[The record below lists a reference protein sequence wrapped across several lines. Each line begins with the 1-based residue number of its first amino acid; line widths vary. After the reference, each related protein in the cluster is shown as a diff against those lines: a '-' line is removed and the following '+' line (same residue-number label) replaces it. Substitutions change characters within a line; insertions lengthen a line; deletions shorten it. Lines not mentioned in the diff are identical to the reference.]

1 MAVDEATARRNAPRK
16 VVATRAGVAGTAAK
30 ATAAGVVVVALAF
43 GLWKVRSIIIL
54 LLLALTF
61 AAAIRP
67 GVEWLQRRRIPESIA
82 ILFFFVLG
90 LGTLGLFFWLAVP
103 PALHQVEHALNQP
116 GAGSA
121 VGNSTGIRH
130 DVLVWV
136 NRELHQLP
144 HGSKLVHPIAA
155 YGHKA
160 TDAVVGVFFALA
172 ATWYWIS
179 ERDRMIELLSALGPE
194 SKREKAR
201 LTYLAID
208 RRLGSYTRLK
218 FGMVLIVGAVLSLG
232 FYLVGLHYWLLVGG
246 FVGLV
251 EIVPVIGPLIGAIL
265 VVLVG
270 LPQSL
275 HVAALALLVLVGV
288 REFQSYVVNP
298 HLMGHSVGLSP
309 MVTLVSVSVVGLV
322 FGGFAVVLAIPV
334 TSAVA
339 TLIDVFVLD
348 HEPPAQPERGTSS
361 SFAQRFSRVGDV
373 RRTKRATS

>member
-1 MAVDEATARRNAPRK
+1 MAV
-16 VVATRAGVAGTAAK
+16 RAGVAATAAK
-30 ATAAGVVVVALAF
+30 ATAAGVVVVAVAF

-67 GVEWLQRRRIPESIA
+67 GVEWLQRRRVPESLA

-90 LGTLGLFFWLAVP
+90 LGTIGLFFWLAVP

-116 GAGSA
+116 ASAGAI
-121 VGNSTGIRH
+121 GNSTGVRH
-130 DVLVWV
+130 DVLAWV

-144 HGSKLVHPIAA
+144 HGSNLLHPIAA

-160 TDAVVGVFFALA
+160 TDAVVGVLFALA

-179 ERDRMIELLSALGPE
+179 ERDRMIELLSSLAPE

-201 LTYLAID
+201 ATYLAID
-208 RRLGSYTRLK
+208 SRLGSYTRLK
-218 FGMVLIVGAVLSLG
+218 FGMVIVVGAVLSLG

-275 HVAALALLVLVGV
+275 HVVGLALLVLVVV
-288 REFQSYVVNP
+288 REVQSYVVNP

-309 MVTLVSVSVVGLV
+309 MVTLVSVSVVGVV

-339 TLIDVFVLD
+339 TLIDVLVLD
-348 HEPPAQPERGTSS
+348 HEPPAEGRRRSS
-361 SFAQRFSRVGDV
+361 SAFAQRFGKVADAGARGV
-373 RRTKRATS
+373 RD